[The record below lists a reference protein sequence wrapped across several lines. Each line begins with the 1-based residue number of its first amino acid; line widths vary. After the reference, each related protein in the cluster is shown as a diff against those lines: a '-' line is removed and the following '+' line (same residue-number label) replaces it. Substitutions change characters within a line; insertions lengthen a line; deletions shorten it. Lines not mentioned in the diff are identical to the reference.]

1 MKRLII
7 LALCLAY
14 SLMAVAQQENDNPK
28 VKVGVRVGGVGS
40 YYVVPKGV
48 SINLNP
54 SKDYAQQSMKIGATA
69 GLSVDIL
76 LTPKLHLQT
85 GLMYSL
91 QRNGEHGFGKDS
103 LLFEP
108 EQKKEYDV
116 DAYIK
121 YRSHHLKLPVMLMY
135 HVSTNPNHFCLG
147 AGVFADFTM
156 GGRLNYSASA
166 RPTEGDSYLLEGDF
180 NPYEAGN
187 KYLYYH
193 PTNDSYS
200 QKMLVGNGTYFK
212 RFNLGV
218 SAELGY
224 QISKFYIGAHLD
236 FGVLNMARPEM
247 CGENYKQRP
256 LDVQVLIG
264 YNIN

>member
-7 LALCLAY
+7 LFLCLTC
-14 SLMAVAQQENDNPK
+14 SLMAVAQQENDNTK

-40 YYVVPKGV
+40 YYIAPKGL
-48 SINLNP
+48 SISLNP
-54 SKDYAQQSMKIGATA
+54 SDDYAERSMKIGATA
-69 GLSVDIL
+69 GLSIDIP
-76 LTPKLHLQT
+76 LTQKLHLQT
-85 GLMYSL
+85 GLMYSM

-103 LLFEP
+103 LFEP
-108 EQKKEYDV
+108 KTEYDV

-147 AGVFADFTM
+147 AGVFADFAM

-166 RPTEGDSYLLEGDF
+166 RPTEGDSYLFEGDF

-193 PTNDSYS
+193 PTNDPFS
-200 QKMLVGNGTYFK
+200 QKMLVGNGAYFK

-218 SAELGY
+218 SAEIGY
-224 QISKFYIGAHLD
+224 NISKFYIGAHLD
-236 FGVLNMARPEM
+236 VGVLNMARPEV

>member
-7 LALCLAY
+7 LAFCLAC
-14 SLMAVAQQENDNPK
+14 SLMAVAQQDNDNPK

-40 YYVVPKGV
+40 YYVAPKGEII
-48 SINLNP
+48 SLNP
-54 SKDYAQQSMKIGATA
+54 SKDYVERSMKIGATA
-69 GLSVDIL
+69 GLSVDIP
-76 LTPKLHLQT
+76 LTQKLHLQT

-103 LLFEP
+103 LFEP
-108 EQKKEYDV
+108 KKEYDV
-116 DAYIK
+116 DATIK

-135 HVSTNPNHFCLG
+135 HFSTEANHFCLG

-156 GGRLNYSASA
+156 GGNLNYSSSA
-166 RPTEGDSYLLEGDF
+166 RPTQGDSYLIEGDF

-193 PTNDSYS
+193 PTNDSFS
-200 QKMLVGNGTYFK
+200 QKMLLGNGAYFK
-212 RFNLGV
+212 RFNFGV
-218 SAELGY
+218 SAEIGY
-224 QISKFYIGAHLD
+224 QISKFYLGAHLD

-247 CGENYKQRP
+247 CGETYKQRP